1 MTGLYVSTYAPLAY
15 LATIVVAAWI
25 LRRPVAQSM
34 SLNDDSDTHDFV
46 IAGMFL
52 AIAGALWPLV
62 LLAWL
67 LRPRPDVL

>member
-1 MTGLYVSTYAPLAY
+1 
-15 LATIVVAAWI
+15 
-25 LRRPVAQSM
+25 M